1 MCNLP
6 ALHCVGVYPTTKREK
21 KRCVEPVKM
30 TYVVLRAEGVNE
42 VWPDVYML
50 ITTSSLP
57 CGDVFLF
64 FFTAFFFPF
73 YSTYCETGGERSWPC
88 DKSRL
93 KGLLLLLFFF
103 SFCEKHLHP

>member
-1 MCNLP
+1 MWF
-6 ALHCVGVYPTTKREK
+6 
-21 KRCVEPVKM
+21 
-30 TYVVLRAEGVNE
+30 LRAEEVNE

-64 FFTAFFFPF
+64 STALFFFFFFPPF
-73 YSTYCETGGERSWPC
+73 TRLTVKLVTRGAGRAM
-88 DKSRL
+88 KSRL
-93 KGLLLLLFFF
+93 KVLCCCFFFF